1 MLRIPQRILPWL
13 LVAHFA
19 QSIGMA
25 AAETSTQPAGAA
37 YRADVGADFQD
48 TECWGSLDTRSP
60 TKCGWLTVPERWD
73 SPSDKTVRLPVVI
86 YRPGATESRLAPVIY
101 LSGGPGYPALGPWG
115 TDIAA
120 WRRMADQLFPGR
132 LFILFDQR
140 GSGLG
145 APRLDCPEVDD
156 PQVWWDLSPD
166 PNRFVGVAARLRDAY
181 GRCRDRL
188 LAQGIDLG
196 AYNSRQ
202 SAADV
207 EALRHALGL
216 GPVVLFGLSYGT
228 RLALTTMRHYP
239 DSVAV
244 AVLDSVLPPQ
254 AISPNF
260 DSEAYAAA
268 LDRLF
273 AACAAYPDCAA
284 AYPDLAGDLA
294 VLLDRLSETPV
305 VLEVDNLKSFAPLY
319 ARVDQHLFL
328 AILRR
333 EMQRTAS
340 LSRLP
345 SLIAGMAKGDDWR
358 LRPHAENIFYGR
370 FPRDY
375 TMGMSFSVACHDLR
389 ASRFDAEP
397 GPSAERYP
405 YLEDHIAWIR
415 GLDVCPHWPAG
426 EAHPSEAEPVVSAVP
441 SLLLA
446 GALDASTTLEQA
458 EAAAE
463 TLERSHLFVFYA
475 TAHNQLASAPCA
487 RDVLQAFLADP
498 ETRPDP
504 PCLATQRRP
513 AFLAL
518 GLR

>member
-1 MLRIPQRILPWL
+1 MTVKVRYAL
-13 LVAHFA
+13 L
-19 QSIGMA
+19 A
-25 AAETSTQPAGAA
+25 AATLLCAAGVGLAAPDNGGPAYRTDAGAS
-37 YRADVGADFQD
+37 FQD

-73 SPSDKTVRLPVVI
+73 SPGDKMVQLPVVI
-86 YRPGATESRLAPVIY
+86 YRPAATESRLAPVIY

-120 WRRMADQLFPGR
+120 WRRLSDQLFPGR

-166 PNRFVGVAARLRDAY
+166 PSRFVGVAARLRDAY

-207 EALRHALGL
+207 EALRRALGL

-239 DSVAV
+239 DSVAA

-273 AACAAYPDCAA
+273 AACADYPDCAA
-284 AYPDLAGDLA
+284 AYPNLAGDLA

-345 SLIAGMAKGDDWR
+345 SLIAGMAQGDDWR

-370 FPRDY
+370 YPRDY
-375 TMGMSFSVACHDLR
+375 DMGMSFSVACHDLR
-389 ASRFDAEP
+389 ASRSSAEP
-397 GPSAERYP
+397 GPSAGRYP
-405 YLEDHIAWIR
+405 YLKDHVAWIR

-463 TLERSHLFVFYA
+463 TLERSHLFVFSA

-487 RDVLQAFLADP
+487 REVLQEFLADP
-498 ETRPDP
+498 EARPNP